1 MEALAKIRISGEQRQ
16 VLDVIIRKTYGYN
29 KKEDWISISQFV
41 LATGLPKSSI
51 CRAIN
56 KLLTKNIIYKKVN
69 AIDKKVNDIPLS
81 YSFCKDFDKWKPLP
95 KKITIYK
102 NVNPHLQ
109 KCKSSFTKMRHTK
122 ESTTKDTV
130 TKDYALT
137 NLTTKKQDKD
147 KYNTE
152 EFFNKVW
159 SRYPRRLGRK
169 EALRHYQATVKVE
182 QDFLDINKALDNY
195 LTTDNVVNKTKY
207 ILHGA
212 TWFNNWKDWVE
223 YKDKA
228 GRQEVEDEIVPYGY
242 RTLD

>member
-1 MEALAKIRISGEQRQ
+1 MFVAQPLPPIKEGIIANPQAENGYTKIANEIMEALAKIRISGEERQ

-29 KKEDWISISQFV
+29 KKKDWISISQFV

-109 KCKSSFTKMRHTK
+109 KC
-122 ESTTKDTV
+122 DIQ
-130 TKDYALT
+130 
-137 NLTTKKQDKD
+137 KKVLQ
-147 KYNTE
+147 
-152 EFFNKVW
+152 
-159 SRYPRRLGRK
+159 
-169 EALRHYQATVKVE
+169 
-182 QDFLDINKALDNY
+182 
-195 LTTDNVVNKTKY
+195 KTLLQK
-207 ILHGA
+207 IM
-212 TWFNNWKDWVE
+212 
-223 YKDKA
+223 
-228 GRQEVEDEIVPYGY
+228 P
-242 RTLD
+242 